1 MIEGLLQPAHI
12 LVLFL
17 LVFPTVL
24 CVVLPLWRILVKA
37 GYPGPVSL
45 LAPVPVI
52 GVVVIFWLAFSEWP
66 LERLA
71 RQKDPTAVPRY
82 CSACGKP
89 V

>member
-12 LVLFL
+12 VVLSL
-17 LVFPTVL
+17 LVFPTML
-24 CVVLPLWRILVKA
+24 CIILPLWRILVKA

-45 LAPVPVI
+45 LALVPII
-52 GVVVIFWLAFSEWP
+52 GVVVVFWLAFSEWP

-71 RQKDPTAVPRY
+71 RQNGAAAVPRY

-89 V
+89 A